1 MDSSGNEA
9 KDDDVDVGGAYADPD
24 GEVVVVDGGYRVCAE
39 LLKYKNTSAQRD
51 TLWTLATLA
60 GNTEMNHE
68 GIIVDVGWPTI
79 LSRAKA
85 KVMEIQR
92 GAVTLIANLSLNEE
106 MHDMIMEEGG
116 LELLKELAD
125 SDDLKLKRAVCNA
138 FANLCSDGA

>member
-1 MDSSGNEA
+1 MGSTGVDSSAKEA
-9 KDDDVDVGGAYADPD
+9 KDGDVDVGGAYADAD

-92 GAVTLIANLSLNEE
+92 GAVTLIANLSLNEQ
-106 MHDMIMEEGG
+106 
-116 LELLKELAD
+116 A
-125 SDDLKLKRAVCNA
+125 
-138 FANLCSDGA
+138 